1 MARHRQKIPVV
12 FLAGTYTEF
21 IGNRSQPKE
30 LIHRPIMFLFGP
42 AGSGKTTVA
51 RHYLGQDTPIIRAS
65 KLSILLLERV
75 LERSW
80 DQISLMKEENLIVEI
95 PPFITSRPQIKD
107 LLTEILLIRAQKGYR
122 TAVLDS
128 EDNTSLQGLLSSIS
142 MHLRICVALRF
153 PEGNGRYR
161 FLAHRCRTK
170 KIPLRYARKLSKV
183 EPWTYKNILG
193 QLEQIEKNFKNNP
206 ELS

>member
-1 MARHRQKIPVV
+1 VA

-30 LIHRPIMFLFGP
+30 LYERPIMFLFGP

-51 RHYLGQDTPIIRAS
+51 RHYLGQDCTTIRAS

-80 DQISLMKEENLIVEI
+80 DTISLMHEENLIIEI
-95 PPFITSRPQIKD
+95 PPFITSRPQIKS
-107 LLTEILLIRAQKGYR
+107 LLTEILLLRVEKGYR

-128 EDNTSLQGLLSSIS
+128 EDNTSLQGLLVSIS
-142 MHLRICVALRF
+142 MHMRVCISLRF
-153 PEGNGRYR
+153 PEGKGRYR
-161 FLAHRCRTK
+161 FLA
-170 KIPLRYARKLSKV
+170 
-183 EPWTYKNILG
+183 
-193 QLEQIEKNFKNNP
+193 
-206 ELS
+206 